1 MDRLEAERVL
11 RLRKK
16 LAEEKA
22 NKAMSKLT
30 DEESVNKATL
40 LGLVRCIEPCHYEEV
55 VEERFL
61 SKFCGYPLCPNEL
74 KNVFQILYS

>member
-1 MDRLEAERVL
+1 MDKLEAERAL

-22 NKAMSKLT
+22 NKAISTLT
-30 DEESVNKATL
+30 DEGSVNKTTL
-40 LGLVRCIEPCHYEEV
+40 LESVRFIEPCHYEEV

-74 KNVFQILYS
+74 KDVILFFK